1 MILPPRTAFL
11 ALAFSVFAAD
21 VYAQTPEEIKQQL
34 VGYKAEVE
42 RLESLLKKQQSQLR
56 QLTLTNKGLK
66 TNIDGLNLDLAD
78 KNSSIGNL
86 NQDIDGLKR
95 NVKDLDLKNQQLT
108 HNLAESNTKL
118 QDAYTLIEQLR
129 YEKNILSD
137 NKIIRI
143 YPLSPKDSYQQFL
156 ARINRAESGFK
167 FDDNAEEGE
176 LKITKEFDAQ
186 AEAWWIFDK
195 TLDTILEVVLQF
207 QPHRFDPNKTL
218 LLAEPKLLQKTRFSN
233 KPFEEQQDMDKVKL
247 YRDKVLRMLEG
258 ELTKSSEK

>member
-11 ALAFSVFAAD
+11 ALVISTFVAELH
-21 VYAQTPEEIKQQL
+21 AQTPEELKQQL
-34 VGYKAEVE
+34 AGYKSEFE
-42 RLESLLKKQQSQLR
+42 KLELRSKKQQTQIR
-56 QLTLTNKGLK
+56 QLLLSNKDLK
-66 TNIDGLNLDLAD
+66 TNIDGLNVDLAD
-78 KNSSIGNL
+78 KNSSISNL

-95 NVKDLDLKNQQLT
+95 TVKEQDLKNQQMT
-108 HNLAESNTKL
+108 YNLAESNAKL

-143 YPLSPKDSYQQFL
+143 YPLSPKDSYQRFL
-156 ARINRAESGFK
+156 VRLNQAESGFK

-233 KPFEEQQDMDKVKL
+233 KPFEEQQDTDKVKL